1 MVLNPVEVEDESS
14 SLKIHADQKF
24 NKTSAPVRCRKR
36 VDKESSNGKKGY
48 VAVDSCGIN
57 AGTFENGISSVQAD
71 HFHDVRLVA
80 DFCIPLIHVL
90 SNLKSNV

>member
-1 MVLNPVEVEDESS
+1 MRIKSS
-14 SLKIHADQKF
+14 TRRVPQSDVGKEG
-24 NKTSAPVRCRKR
+24 T